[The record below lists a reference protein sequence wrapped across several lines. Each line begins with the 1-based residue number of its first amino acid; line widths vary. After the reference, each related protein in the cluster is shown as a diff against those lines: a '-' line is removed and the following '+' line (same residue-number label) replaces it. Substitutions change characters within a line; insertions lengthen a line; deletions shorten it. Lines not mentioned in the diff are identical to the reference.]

1 MAEKV
6 KVIVFKNEA
15 EAYKK
20 FSDVK
25 NGLNATKN
33 YVLSEMVIVKKTCN
47 QLVIKESFDTGI
59 ETKNDTSRGLMIGSF
74 IGILGGPVG
83 MLLGGATGTITG
95 SIIDSSDAAENV
107 SIIEKVSETIN
118 DEETAIIALIGELED
133 NCFDSEF
140 SDCTTE
146 ILTADAA
153 EVMAEI
159 DEAKRV
165 EKELQKEARKKMREE
180 KKANFKQKVEDYR
193 ASLKAKFEKKK

>member
-1 MAEKV
+1 M
-6 KVIVFKNEA
+6 
-15 EAYKK
+15 
-20 FSDVK
+20 
-25 NGLNATKN
+25 
-33 YVLSEMVIVKKTCN
+33 N

-133 NCFDSEF
+133 NSFDSEF

-165 EKELQKEARKKMREE
+165 EKELQKEA
-180 KKANFKQKVEDYR
+180 
-193 ASLKAKFEKKK
+193 

>member
-33 YVLSEMVIVKKTCN
+33 YVLSEMVIVKKSYN

-59 ETKNDTSRGLMIGSF
+59 ETANDTSRGLMIGSF
-74 IGILGGPVG
+74 IGILCGPVG
-83 MLLGGATGTITG
+83 MLLGGATGTLTG

-118 DEETAIIALIGELED
+118 DEETAIIALVGEVED
-133 NCFDSEF
+133 GSFDAEF

-146 ILTADAA
+146 SLTLDAA

-165 EKELQKEARKKMREE
+165 EKELQKEAKKKMRDE
-180 KKANFKQKVEDYR
+180 KMANFKQKVEDYR